1 MRATKG
7 QPTLLGQKRAASRAV
22 ALMAGG
28 GCVVVM
34 AASGGASAS
43 ASTASPARSAA
54 AGAGALQTPSV
65 AGVPATS
72 WPAFMDGPL
81 HNSYAPRQTVITPT
95 TATTLVQKWSQTIG
109 APYLASPIVNRGSVY
124 VGAGNGMFYRL
135 SKSTGRVLAA
145 VNLGFQPHTTCPYG
159 GLGVTSTATI
169 AQDPRTHVL
178 TVYVAGGDGY
188 LYALRALTL
197 TTEWRSVIGI
207 PSTTQNDYYDWSSPT
222 VANGKIYVGV
232 ASSCDRPL
240 VRGAVLGFRQATGAK
255 FAAFY
260 TVPAGARNYGASVW
274 SSIAV
279 AQNGDVFATTG
290 NGPYGRPRLRY
301 SESILKLNP
310 NTLALMGRYQVP
322 TADVAGD
329 GDFGASPEIFGG
341 LVGACNKNGIFYA
354 LRQSTMTLAWKQHIG
369 HSTGAGP
376 KWGTCLATPV
386 YNGKDLYFAGNAT
399 TIGGVFSYGSVQ
411 ERSPSTGALIRE
423 TPLPGGPFGSPTM
436 DGAGVI
442 AVGTYS
448 TGATGV
454 FLIDAATGAI
464 LAPAGS
470 PAGSPLISGA
480 TFGQSAYAE
489 GQIFSATSTGVYAF
503 GPPAS

>member
-1 MRATKG
+1 
-7 QPTLLGQKRAASRAV
+7 
-22 ALMAGG
+22 
-28 GCVVVM
+28 
-34 AASGGASAS
+34 
-43 ASTASPARSAA
+43 
-54 AGAGALQTPSV
+54 
-65 AGVPATS
+65 VPATS
-72 WPAFMDGPL
+72 WPAFLDGPL
-81 HNSYAPRQTVITPT
+81 HNSYAPLQTVIRPT
-95 TATTLVQKWSQTIG
+95 TATTLVQNWSQPIG

-145 VNLGFQPHTTCPYG
+145 VNLGFQPQTTCPYG
-159 GLGVTSTATI
+159 GLGVSSTATI

-255 FAAFY
+255 FAVFY
-260 TVPAGARNYGASVW
+260 TVPAGAHNYGASVW

-322 TADVAGD
+322 ADDVARD

-341 LVGACNKNGIFYA
+341 FVGACNKNGIFYA
-354 LRQSTMTLAWKQHIG
+354 LRQSTMKLVWKQRIG
-369 HSTGAGP
+369 HTTGAGP
-376 KWGTCLATPV
+376 KWGACLAAPV
-386 YNGKDLYFAGNAT
+386 YNGKDLYFAGNGTA
-399 TIGGVFSYGSVQ
+399 IHGVFSYGSVQ
-411 ERSPSTGALIRE
+411 ERSPSTGALIRK
-423 TPLPGGPFGSPTM
+423 TPLPGGPMGSPTM

-442 AVGTYS
+442 AVGTYA
-448 TGATGV
+448 TGTTGV
-454 FLIDAATGAI
+454 FLINAATGAI

-470 PAGSPLISGA
+470 PAGSPLISGR
-480 TFGQSAYAE
+480 TFGQSVFAE
-489 GQIFSATSTGVYAF
+489 GELFAATSNGVYAF
-503 GPPAS
+503 GLPAS

>member
-1 MRATKG
+1 
-7 QPTLLGQKRAASRAV
+7 
-22 ALMAGG
+22 
-28 GCVVVM
+28 VVV
-34 AASGGASAS
+34 AVSAGPAAS

-54 AGAGALQTPSV
+54 VARSAQLTSRAGAAGRTDLAAGAGAFVTPNV

-72 WPAFMDGPL
+72 WPAYLGGPQ
-81 HNSYAPRQTVITPT
+81 HNSYAPLQTAITPT

-109 APYLASPIVNRGSVY
+109 APYSYLASPIVNRGSVY

-145 VNLGFQPHTTCPYG
+145 VNLGFQPQTTCPYG
-159 GLGVTSTATI
+159 GLGVSSTATI

-240 VRGAVLGFRQATGAK
+240 VRGAVLAFRQATGAK
-255 FAAFY
+255 LAAFY
-260 TVPAGARNYGASVW
+260 TVPAGAHNYGASVW

-322 TADVAGD
+322 VADVTGD

-354 LRQSTMTLAWKQHIG
+354 LRQSTMKLVWKQHIG

-376 KWGTCLATPV
+376 KWSACLTTPV
-386 YNGKDLYFAGNAT
+386 YNGKDLYFAGNGT
-399 TIGGVFSYGSVQ
+399 TIDGVFSYGSVQ

-423 TPLPGGPFGSPTM
+423 TPLPGGPIGSPTM

-442 AVGTYS
+442 GVGTYS
-448 TGATGV
+448 AGATGV
-454 FLIDAATGAI
+454 FLINAATGAI

-470 PAGSPLISGA
+470 PAGSPLISGS
-480 TFGQSAYAE
+480 TFGQSAFAE
-489 GQIFSATSTGVYAF
+489 GELFTATSSGVSAW
-503 GPPAS
+503 GPPAG